1 MTEILS
7 AENMGVKKLS
17 KAELARSLILVAY
30 LPISIFFDLQNFSFP
45 EPSSYLLYVV
55 SKLVQLFLL
64 YLLLKSVQTAIQKR
78 CIDGKFRLALILF
91 AVLFVGLLLLWPG
104 NWVEVDEYKIYQYA
118 LMLQVHPTRGLFIAV
133 MYVVGLMFFFHPV
146 MISGFQLALGAW
158 IYAEL
163 IQQCRKMTGR
173 RAIPVVLLLFSPVT
187 LYFLYQPMRTF
198 LFGALLLLFL
208 QRYLLLWHQQEK
220 SVLQKEV
227 IKLSLLVAGLIC
239 IRTEIKFL
247 LLVYPIMLA
256 VLFARRKLAAVRQVV
271 TALLIMIL
279 TLSGYTACERSCA
292 GGDSPVALNYV
303 MPIYTILQDPEFDRE
318 AHREELESIDRVYAI
333 DEIMSQTNR
342 AYTLAEPRDGYTK
355 QEMNR
360 FLTSST
366 KLILAYPRD
375 FLRCRWNE
383 FVISVGFD
391 AEAGYIQTTENV
403 MSEHVKDWDVG
414 DLPQRV
420 KPLNAE
426 LRNKVS
432 KFLGGQFT
440 VLGINMNFVFW
451 ALWLPIVITTELF
464 LVAIWE
470 KRIDFVLVLSVLLIE
485 LVGIILTAPVKY
497 AMYYFANY
505 LGGWYLLY
513 LYCFYRNQTRNSR
526 DIREKSVQ

>member
-1 MTEILS
+1 
-7 AENMGVKKLS
+7 MGWKKLS
-17 KAELARSLILVAY
+17 KTELARLAVLLVY
-30 LPISIFFDLQNFSFP
+30 LPFSLYFDWQHFSFS
-45 EPSSYLLYVV
+45 ERSSYLLYTIC
-55 SKLVQLFLL
+55 KLVQLFLL
-64 YLLLKSVQTAIQKR
+64 YLFLGQVLTALRKKR
-78 CIDGKFRLALILF
+78 IEGKFRLALLIF
-91 AVLFVGLLLLWPG
+91 AVLIVGLLLLWPG

-342 AYTLAEPRDGYTK
+342 AYTLAEPRDGYTQ
-355 QEMNR
+355 QEMDR
-360 FLTSST
+360 FLKSST
-366 KLILAYPRD
+366 KLIFAYPLD

-391 AEAGYIQTTENV
+391 EEAGYIQTTENATG
-403 MSEHVKDWDVG
+403 EHVKDWDVG
-414 DLPQRV
+414 DLIQRV
-420 KPLNAE
+420 KPLNPG

-432 KFLGGQFT
+432 RFLGGQFT
-440 VLGINMNFVFW
+440 LLGINMNFVFW
-451 ALWLPIVITTELF
+451 AFWIPILITVELF
-464 LVAIWE
+464 LVALWE
-470 KRIDFVLVLSVLLIE
+470 KRLDFVLVLSVLLIE
-485 LVGIILTAPVKY
+485 LAGVVLTAPVKY

-505 LGGWYLLY
+505 LGGWYFLY
-513 LYCFYRNQTRNSR
+513 LYCALARTNQVVCAGNRQR
-526 DIREKSVQ
+526 D